1 MSVTTHENSW
11 KMKNKKK
18 SVFRQMY
25 DALPTER
32 PQAPKTAWVNDIAAL
47 VKVHPTT
54 VRCWLAGTQKPDPLR
69 ISIIAKH
76 LSVKEENLFNA

>member
-1 MSVTTHENSW
+1 
-11 KMKNKKK
+11 MKYKKK
-18 SVFRQMY
+18 TKFRQLY

-54 VRCWLAGTQKPDPLR
+54 VRCWLAGTQKPDELR
-69 ISIIAKH
+69 TDIIAKH
-76 LSVKEENLFNA
+76 RGVSAKELFNS

>member
-1 MSVTTHENSW
+1 
-11 KMKNKKK
+11 MKYKKQTK
-18 SVFRQMY
+18 FRQLY

-54 VRCWLAGTQKPDPLR
+54 VRCWLAGTQKPDELR
-69 ISIIAKH
+69 TTLIAKH
-76 LSVKEENLFNA
+76 LGVKAEELFNA

>member
-1 MSVTTHENSW
+1 
-11 KMKNKKK
+11 MKYKKK

-32 PQAPKTAWVNDIAAL
+32 PQAPKTAWVNDIATL

-54 VRCWLAGTQKPDPLR
+54 VRCWLAGTQKPDELR
-69 ISIIAKH
+69 TTLIAKH
-76 LSVKEENLFNA
+76 LGVKAEELFNA